1 VDLAVRVESDGAS
14 VAEGHLSRVAEGD
27 AKQHPVA
34 GMRRA
39 VTAHRAD
46 ERNRSKQC
54 DSNTPSAARTVA
66 AAPHDYR

>member
-1 VDLAVRVESDGAS
+1 V
-14 VAEGHLSRVAEGD
+14 
-27 AKQHPVA
+27 
-34 GMRRA
+34 A